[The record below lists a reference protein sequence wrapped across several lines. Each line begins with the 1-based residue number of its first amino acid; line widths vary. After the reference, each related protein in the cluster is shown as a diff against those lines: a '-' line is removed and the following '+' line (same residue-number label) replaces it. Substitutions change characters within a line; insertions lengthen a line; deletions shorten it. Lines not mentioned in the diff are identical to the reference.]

1 MLELLYFNYAEN
13 QAKLQLYNSFFLAL
27 GFASGK
33 ILLYLSFTNKGQA
46 KVCGLYEKIKQKVL
60 GKYLLRGLFISFISN
75 KKQKQ
80 RSCSINYFFKDRNN
94 IFMYNVY
101 DTKRLKRIMQQ
112 KKF

>member
-1 MLELLYFNYAEN
+1 MLTNNVDPQKGGEANYASSR
-13 QAKLQLYNSFFLAL
+13 KDLAH
-27 GFASGK
+27 
-33 ILLYLSFTNKGQA
+33 
-46 KVCGLYEKIKQKVL
+46 C
-60 GKYLLRGLFISFISN
+60 GLFISFISN

-112 KKF
+112 KSFKGKKCVFR

>member
-1 MLELLYFNYAEN
+1 MWVIR
-13 QAKLQLYNSFFLAL
+13 K
-27 GFASGK
+27 
-33 ILLYLSFTNKGQA
+33 
-46 KVCGLYEKIKQKVL
+46 KVV

-112 KKF
+112 KSFKGKNVCLGNNRKTSLFFKYEDFFT

>member
-1 MLELLYFNYAEN
+1 M
-13 QAKLQLYNSFFLAL
+13 
-27 GFASGK
+27 
-33 ILLYLSFTNKGQA
+33 
-46 KVCGLYEKIKQKVL
+46 CGLYEKIKQKVL

-75 KKQKQ
+75 KKKKQ

-112 KKF
+112 KSFKGKKCVFR